1 LDEFLT
7 DAEEADRA
15 KQWLRENGVFVAAGI
30 VLGLGGLFGW
40 QQWTDYNT
48 NVAGDAS
55 VVFEQLN
62 AAIEGERFN
71 EVDETLDILA
81 SDYSGTPYLAQ
92 GRLAL
97 ARMHMDRN
105 SPEEALEQLRLVS
118 SKSKDKQ
125 VGRVAELRVAQIL
138 LYQAEYDAALVV
150 LGDNLY
156 PAFAGLYHELRGD
169 IFYAQK
175 LMSEAAAE
183 YQLALDKD
191 VSGGVDRAFV
201 QVKLDDVS
209 GSIAATTEVEA
220 ELEVDV
226 DVEEA
231 TAEAA
236 VSATE

>member
-81 SDYSGTPYLAQ
+81 SDYSGTPYLDQ

-105 SPEEALEQLRLVS
+105 SPEEALEQLRLVA
-118 SKSKDKQ
+118 SKGKDKQ
-125 VGRVAELRVAQIL
+125 VSRVAELRVAQIL

-150 LGDNLY
+150 LGDNRY

-175 LMSEAAAE
+175 LMAEAAAE

-209 GSIAATTEVEA
+209 GSIAATTEVE
-220 ELEVDV
+220 VDV

>member
-1 LDEFLT
+1 MDEFLT

-40 QQWTDYNT
+40 QQWTEYNT

-81 SDYSGTPYLAQ
+81 SEYSGTPYLDQ

-138 LYQAEYDAALVV
+138 LYHAEYDAALVE
-150 LGDNLY
+150 LGDNRY
-156 PAFAGLYHELRGD
+156 PAFGGLYHELRGD

-175 LMSEAAAE
+175 LMKEAAAE

-191 VSGGVDRAFV
+191 VSGGIDRAFV

-209 GSIAATTEVEA
+209 GSIAATTDVVAVVE
-220 ELEVDV
+220 
-226 DVEEA
+226 VEEA

-236 VSATE
+236 VSAAE